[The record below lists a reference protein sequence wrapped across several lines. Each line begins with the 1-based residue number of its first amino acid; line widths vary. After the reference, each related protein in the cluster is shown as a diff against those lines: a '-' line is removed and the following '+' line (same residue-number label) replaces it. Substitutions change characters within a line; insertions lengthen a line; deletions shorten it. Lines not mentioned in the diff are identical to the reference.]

1 MWFLDSSSP
10 GLCSFR
16 EAPPTGRSKLRPQDV
31 LATSTNSMD
40 VEYAVSIRT
49 EISCKNT
56 VKCSENVIEAIRLK
70 PAAKPLCIPR
80 TAVYEVW
87 ILEEKTF

>member
-1 MWFLDSSSP
+1 MKCQCGFWIPAVQGCVVSM
-10 GLCSFR
+10 
-16 EAPPTGRSKLRPQDV
+16 KLRPQDV
-31 LATSTNSMD
+31 LATSNNSMD

-87 ILEEKTF
+87 ILEEKNF